1 MPGDVGCRM
10 GTATLTPPER
20 TDSDGVGL
28 GEQGCLQKVSSEKS
42 QLKKGAQKKSA
53 RPNRAGLSGSV
64 SFNHLPVPVGIY
76 CPTAYLYIWTTPW
89 LTVKGKGILIF
100 KRKAI
105 LLALTAYTYA
115 SAQAEWKGE
124 QLDGE
129 LHPPQ
134 RKTNLLVRCQGS
146 SSDVP
151 WCASLPSPVRISS
164 LVAYELPQAWP
175 ARSWIKL
182 PLSFH
187 VF

>member
-53 RPNRAGLSGSV
+53 RPNRAGLSVSV
-64 SFNHLPVPVGIY
+64 SLDHLPVPVGIY
-76 CPTAYLYIWTTPW
+76 CPTAHSVSSEYIWTTPW

-105 LLALTAYTYA
+105 LLALMAYRYA
-115 SAQAEWKGE
+115 STQAK
-124 QLDGE
+124 
-129 LHPPQ
+129 
-134 RKTNLLVRCQGS
+134 
-146 SSDVP
+146 
-151 WCASLPSPVRISS
+151 
-164 LVAYELPQAWP
+164 
-175 ARSWIKL
+175 
-182 PLSFH
+182 
-187 VF
+187 